1 MSPADPRQPGASGK
15 PGPAARGRD
24 AAGAVLA
31 VLLVALGLALQGY
44 AWLLTARSLPDP
56 SAQWL
61 SGLPVAAEASV
72 AAVAVNT
79 RLVAICLAL
88 LAVAALLVT
97 AGSARLLPRALR
109 PATARGLMLLG
120 FLNFAVPFGG
130 VICTL
135 GAFALSRLLPAN
147 RASLAVSTVEEPEFA
162 EYLIGSVSYGRG
174 ARLKAELRNAEA
186 SVDFRMT
193 ALLAMQSLPVRTVS
207 PILQEMLADPLD
219 DIRLLAYG
227 SLESK
232 EKALTQ
238 RITAE
243 RAALEA
249 LDASDAS
256 DASSASSAPGGGAR
270 PAAERARINKVLAEL
285 YGELIYQQL
294 VTGDVYDNAIAQA
307 DRFAEA
313 ALALL
318 PDDAALWRLRGRL
331 ALLRRDLDAADTL
344 LQRAIDSGF
353 PRDRLLPYLAESAY
367 WRRDFAR
374 VASLLGAMGASGVPP
389 ALRAALE
396 FWQPAAA
403 APAPQADQ

>member
-1 MSPADPRQPGASGK
+1 MSPADPHRPEAAGERGGAAA
-15 PGPAARGRD
+15 PARGRG
-24 AAGAVLA
+24 AAGAMLA
-31 VLLVALGLALQGY
+31 ALLVALGLVLQGY
-44 AWLLTARSLPDP
+44 VWLLSARSLPDP
-56 SAQWL
+56 SVQWL
-61 SGLPVAAEASV
+61 SGLPVAAEAS
-72 AAVAVNT
+72 AAAAAVNT
-79 RLVAICLAL
+79 RLVAVCLAL
-88 LAVAALLVT
+88 LALAALLAT

-109 PATARGLMLLG
+109 PATARGLVLLG

-135 GAFALSRLLPAN
+135 GGFALSRVLPAN
-147 RASLAVSTVEEPEFA
+147 RARLAVSTVEEPEFA
-162 EYLIGSVSYGRG
+162 EYLIGAVSYGRG

-243 RAALEA
+243 RAALQ
-249 LDASDAS
+249 
-256 DASSASSAPGGGAR
+256 APGAGAGAR
-270 PAAERARINKVLAEL
+270 PAEERARANKVLAEL

-313 ALALL
+313 ALALM

-331 ALLRRDLDAADTL
+331 ALLRRDLEAADAL

-374 VASLLGAMGASGVPP
+374 VASLLGAMEASGVPP

-403 APAPQADQ
+403 APAPHADE

>member
-15 PGPAARGRD
+15 PAPAARGRD

-31 VLLVALGLALQGY
+31 VLLVALGLALQVY

-256 DASSASSAPGGGAR
+256 SAPGGGAR

>member
-1 MSPADPRQPGASGK
+1 MSPADPHRPEAAGERGGAAA
-15 PGPAARGRD
+15 PARGRG
-24 AAGAVLA
+24 AAGAMLA
-31 VLLVALGLALQGY
+31 ALLVALGLVLQGY
-44 AWLLTARSLPDP
+44 VWLLSARSLPDP
-56 SAQWL
+56 SVQWL
-61 SGLPVAAEASV
+61 SGLPVAAEAS
-72 AAVAVNT
+72 AAAAAVNT
-79 RLVAICLAL
+79 RLVAVCLAL
-88 LAVAALLVT
+88 LALAALLAT

-109 PATARGLMLLG
+109 PATARGLVLLG

-135 GAFALSRLLPAN
+135 GAFALSRVLPAN
-147 RASLAVSTVEEPEFA
+147 RARLAVSTVEEPEFA
-162 EYLIGSVSYGRG
+162 EYLIGAVSYGRG

-249 LDASDAS
+249 LQ
-256 DASSASSAPGGGAR
+256 APGAGAR
-270 PAAERARINKVLAEL
+270 PAEERARANKVLAEL

-313 ALALL
+313 ALALM

-331 ALLRRDLDAADTL
+331 ALLRRDLEAADAL

-374 VASLLGAMGASGVPP
+374 VASLLGAMEASGVPP

-403 APAPQADQ
+403 APAPHADE

>member
-1 MSPADPRQPGASGK
+1 MSPADPHRAEAAGERGGAAA
-15 PGPAARGRD
+15 PARGRG
-24 AAGAVLA
+24 AAGAMLA
-31 VLLVALGLALQGY
+31 ALLVALGLVLQGY
-44 AWLLTARSLPDP
+44 VWLLSARSLPDP
-56 SAQWL
+56 SVQWL
-61 SGLPVAAEASV
+61 SGLPVAAEAS
-72 AAVAVNT
+72 AAAAAVNT
-79 RLVAICLAL
+79 RLVAVCLAL
-88 LAVAALLVT
+88 LALAALLAT

-109 PATARGLMLLG
+109 PATARGLVLLG

-135 GAFALSRLLPAN
+135 GAFALSRVLPAN
-147 RASLAVSTVEEPEFA
+147 RARLAVSTVEEPEFA
-162 EYLIGSVSYGRG
+162 EYLIGAVSYGRG

-249 LDASDAS
+249 LEALQ
-256 DASSASSAPGGGAR
+256 APGAGAR
-270 PAAERARINKVLAEL
+270 PAEERARANKVLAEL

-313 ALALL
+313 ALALM

-331 ALLRRDLDAADTL
+331 ALLRRDLDAADAL

-374 VASLLGAMGASGVPP
+374 VASLLGAMEASGVPP

-403 APAPQADQ
+403 APAPHADE

>member
-1 MSPADPRQPGASGK
+1 MSPADPHRAEAAGEPGG
-15 PGPAARGRD
+15 
-24 AAGAVLA
+24 AAGAMLA
-31 VLLVALGLALQGY
+31 ALLVALGLVLQGY
-44 AWLLTARSLPDP
+44 VWLLSARSLPDP
-56 SAQWL
+56 SVQWL
-61 SGLPVAAEASV
+61 SGLPVAAEAS
-72 AAVAVNT
+72 AAAAAVNT
-79 RLVAICLAL
+79 RLVAVCLAL
-88 LAVAALLVT
+88 LALAALLAT

-109 PATARGLMLLG
+109 PATARGLVLLG

-135 GAFALSRLLPAN
+135 GAFALSRVLPAN
-147 RASLAVSTVEEPEFA
+147 RARLAVSTVEEPEFA
-162 EYLIGSVSYGRG
+162 EYLIGAVSYGRG

-249 LDASDAS
+249 LQALQ
-256 DASSASSAPGGGAR
+256 APGAGAGAR
-270 PAAERARINKVLAEL
+270 PAEERARANKVLAEL

-313 ALALL
+313 ALALM

-331 ALLRRDLDAADTL
+331 ALLRRDLEAADAL

-374 VASLLGAMGASGVPP
+374 VASLLGAMEASGVPP

-403 APAPQADQ
+403 APAPHADE

>member
-1 MSPADPRQPGASGK
+1 MSPADPHRAEAAGERGGAAA
-15 PGPAARGRD
+15 PARGRG
-24 AAGAVLA
+24 AAGAMLA
-31 VLLVALGLALQGY
+31 ALLVALGLVLQGY
-44 AWLLTARSLPDP
+44 VWLLSARSLPDP
-56 SAQWL
+56 SVHWL
-61 SGLPVAAEASV
+61 SGLPVAAEAS
-72 AAVAVNT
+72 AAAAAVNT
-79 RLVAICLAL
+79 RLVAVCLAL
-88 LAVAALLVT
+88 LALAALLAT

-109 PATARGLMLLG
+109 PATARGLVLLG

-135 GAFALSRLLPAN
+135 GAFALSRVLPAN
-147 RASLAVSTVEEPEFA
+147 RARLAVSTVEEPEFA
-162 EYLIGSVSYGRG
+162 EYLIGAVSYGRG

-249 LDASDAS
+249 LQ
-256 DASSASSAPGGGAR
+256 APGAGAR
-270 PAAERARINKVLAEL
+270 PAEERARANKVLAEL

-313 ALALL
+313 ALALM

-331 ALLRRDLDAADTL
+331 ALLRRDLDAADAL

-374 VASLLGAMGASGVPP
+374 VASLLGAMEASGVPP

-403 APAPQADQ
+403 APAPHADE

>member
-1 MSPADPRQPGASGK
+1 MSPAEPRQPGA
-15 PGPAARGRD
+15 PGTPAPAPAARGRD

-31 VLLVALGLALQGY
+31 VLLVVLGLALQVY

-61 SGLPVAAEASV
+61 SGLPVAAEASA
-72 AAVAVNT
+72 AAVAANT

-88 LAVAALLVT
+88 LAVAALLIT

-109 PATARGLMLLG
+109 PATARGLVLLG

-135 GAFALSRLLPAN
+135 GAFALSRVLPAN
-147 RASLAVSTVEEPEFA
+147 RASLAVTTVEEPEFA

-249 LDASDAS
+249 MD
-256 DASSASSAPGGGAR
+256 APGAPDAAAR
-270 PAAERARINKVLAEL
+270 PAAERAGVNKVLAEL

-331 ALLRRDLDAADTL
+331 ALLRRDLDAADAL

-374 VASLLGAMGASGVPP
+374 VASLLGAMEASGVPP

-403 APAPQADQ
+403 VPAPHADDQADD

>member
-1 MSPADPRQPGASGK
+1 ML
-15 PGPAARGRD
+15 AA
-24 AAGAVLA
+24 
-31 VLLVALGLALQGY
+31 LLVALGLVLQGY
-44 AWLLTARSLPDP
+44 VWLLSARSLPDP
-56 SAQWL
+56 SVQWL
-61 SGLPVAAEASV
+61 SGLPVAAEAS
-72 AAVAVNT
+72 AAAAAVNT
-79 RLVAICLAL
+79 RLVAVCLAL
-88 LAVAALLVT
+88 LALAALLAT

-109 PATARGLMLLG
+109 PATARGLVLLG

-135 GAFALSRLLPAN
+135 GAFALSRVLPAN
-147 RASLAVSTVEEPEFA
+147 RARLAVSTVEEPEFA
-162 EYLIGSVSYGRG
+162 EYLIGAVSYGRG

-249 LDASDAS
+249 LQ
-256 DASSASSAPGGGAR
+256 APGAGAR
-270 PAAERARINKVLAEL
+270 PAEERARANKVLAEL

-313 ALALL
+313 ALALM

-331 ALLRRDLDAADTL
+331 ALLRRDLEAADAL

-374 VASLLGAMGASGVPP
+374 VASLLGAMEASGVPP

-403 APAPQADQ
+403 APAPHADE

>member
-1 MSPADPRQPGASGK
+1 MSPADPHRAEAAGERGGAAA
-15 PGPAARGRD
+15 PARGRG
-24 AAGAVLA
+24 AAGAMLA
-31 VLLVALGLALQGY
+31 ALLVALGLVLQGY
-44 AWLLTARSLPDP
+44 VWLLSARSLPDP
-56 SAQWL
+56 SVQWL
-61 SGLPVAAEASV
+61 SGLPVAAEAS
-72 AAVAVNT
+72 AAAAAVNT
-79 RLVAICLAL
+79 RLVAVCLAL
-88 LAVAALLVT
+88 LALAALLAT

-109 PATARGLMLLG
+109 PATARGLVLLG

-135 GAFALSRLLPAN
+135 GAFALSRVLPAN
-147 RASLAVSTVEEPEFA
+147 RARLAVSTVEEPEFA
-162 EYLIGSVSYGRG
+162 EYLIGAVSYGRG

-249 LDASDAS
+249 LQ
-256 DASSASSAPGGGAR
+256 APGAGAR
-270 PAAERARINKVLAEL
+270 PAEERARANKVLAEL

-313 ALALL
+313 ALALM

-331 ALLRRDLDAADTL
+331 ALLRRDLDAADAL

-374 VASLLGAMGASGVPP
+374 VASLLGAMEASGVPP

-403 APAPQADQ
+403 APAPHADE

>member
-1 MSPADPRQPGASGK
+1 MSPAEPRRPGASGT
-15 PGPAARGRD
+15 PAPAARGRD

-31 VLLVALGLALQGY
+31 VLLVVLGLALQGY

-72 AAVAVNT
+72 AAAAANT

-88 LAVAALLVT
+88 LAVAALLAT

-109 PATARGLMLLG
+109 PATARGLVLLG

-147 RASLAVSTVEEPEFA
+147 RASLAVTTVEEPEFA

-249 LDASDAS
+249 MD
-256 DASSASSAPGGGAR
+256 APGAAAR
-270 PAAERARINKVLAEL
+270 PAAERAGINKVLAEL

-313 ALALL
+313 ALALN

-331 ALLRRDLDAADTL
+331 ALLRRDLDAADAL

-374 VASLLGAMGASGVPP
+374 VASLLGAMEASSVPP
-389 ALRAALE
+389 TLRAALE

-403 APAPQADQ
+403 APAPHADEQADD